1 MRKGLVATTLMVT
14 ASLTLLAGCSADE
27 DPAKVDPAQVAAPS
41 PPSQATGTGT
51 GAADAGPTNPLS
63 GAYVTPPL
71 TVSHMA
77 RVAHQA
83 GYETADID
91 EYLAGL
97 RAVQQVTYTLRL
109 TDDLWVV
116 FESRDGAAGEEVWSG
131 PYQVLDES
139 AVRAGGKPCGPI
151 TYDYNLAT
159 DELTLRMTDNQCYEA
174 DGHVPAGE
182 LIAQTT
188 IYHSAPFHRIG

>member
-1 MRKGLVATTLMVT
+1 M
-14 ASLTLLAGCSADE
+14 
-27 DPAKVDPAQVAAPS
+27 P
-41 PPSQATGTGT
+41 
-51 GAADAGPTNPLS
+51 GPTNPLS
-63 GAYVTPPL
+63 GAYITPPL

-131 PYQVLDES
+131 ALPGSRRVGRASRRQT
-139 AVRAGGKPCGPI
+139 VRA
-151 TYDYNLAT
+151 DHL
-159 DELTLRMTDNQCYEA
+159 
-174 DGHVPAGE
+174 
-182 LIAQTT
+182 
-188 IYHSAPFHRIG
+188 